1 MTRTHYQEHLNM
13 KNRHTTIAG
22 IFATLLMA
30 FAVAVPAQADW
41 TRMEDTTHMT
51 FKHAVRLPG
60 VTLPAGRYV
69 FQLNDS
75 RDFVRIFSEDNSKVF
90 GPYLVNTRRRIP
102 STTKRVVMFDRSL
115 EAGGVPTIRAWWS
128 GYREQGHEFV
138 YLNGRS

>member
-30 FAVAVPAQADW
+30 FAVVVPAQADW
-41 TRMEDTTHMT
+41 TRMNDTTHMT

-69 FQLNDS
+69 FRLNDGKQA
-75 RDFVRIFSEDNSKVF
+75 VWIFSEDNSKVF
-90 GPYLVNTRRRIP
+90 GPYLILPRRRIE
-102 STTKRVVMFDRSL
+102 STTERVVIFDRSP
-115 EAGGVPTIRAWWS
+115 EAGGVPTIRAWF
-128 GYREQGHEFV
+128 GRHREQGHEFMM
-138 YLNGRS
+138 N

>member
-1 MTRTHYQEHLNM
+1 M
-13 KNRHTTIAG
+13 KHRHATITA
-22 IFATLLMA
+22 ICFAALVMA
-30 FAVAVPAQADW
+30 FAPFATVEADSPFANGSGG
-41 TRMEDTTHMT
+41 MTHMT
-51 FKHAVRLPG
+51 FKHPVRIPG

-75 RDFVRIFSEDNSKVF
+75 RDFVRIFTEDNSKVF